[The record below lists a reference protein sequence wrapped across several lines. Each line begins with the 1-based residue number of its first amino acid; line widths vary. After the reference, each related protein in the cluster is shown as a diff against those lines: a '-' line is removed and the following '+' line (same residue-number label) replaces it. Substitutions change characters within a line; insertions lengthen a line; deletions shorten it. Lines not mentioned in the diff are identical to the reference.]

1 MQTCVQLGNLFKP
14 TVTLNSHQFWRIGLT
29 CEKRKDPFLNISDAP
44 LKFENRP
51 WVPK

>member
-29 CEKRKDPFLNISDAP
+29 YEKRKDAL
-44 LKFENRP
+44 FEHFRCSP
-51 WVPK
+51 